1 MSPFSLLCV
10 AANVQLLAE
19 FEQELAPLLGHFA
32 LVVVGQE
39 SAELALD
46 ELDHKGQP
54 PAMVVCDSDLGDGRG
69 ADFLIR
75 LGSRHEACRKILL
88 GSHQR

>member
-32 LVVVGQE
+32 LVVVVGQE

-46 ELDHKGQP
+46 ELDRKG
-54 PAMVVCDSDLGDGRG
+54 
-69 ADFLIR
+69 
-75 LGSRHEACRKILL
+75 
-88 GSHQR
+88 

>member
-1 MSPFSLLCV
+1 MSHNGVSLMSPFSLLCV

-32 LVVVGQE
+32 LVVVVGQE

-46 ELDHKGQP
+46 ELDRKG
-54 PAMVVCDSDLGDGRG
+54 
-69 ADFLIR
+69 
-75 LGSRHEACRKILL
+75 
-88 GSHQR
+88 